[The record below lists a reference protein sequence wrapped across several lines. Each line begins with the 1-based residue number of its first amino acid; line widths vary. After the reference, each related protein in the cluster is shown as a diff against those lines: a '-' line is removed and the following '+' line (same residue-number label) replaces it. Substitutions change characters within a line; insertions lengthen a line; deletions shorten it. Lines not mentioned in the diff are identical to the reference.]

1 MRSWLFV
8 PGDSEKKLAKSLTTN
23 ADALIIDL
31 EDSVSAGDKQTAR
44 EITSAFTKTEG
55 NDGPSLWIR
64 INALDTGLTDEDLE
78 AVMDSRPAGI
88 MLPKALSGSDITH
101 LDAKLTALEAIHG
114 LDDGATRIGTVATE
128 TAASLFT
135 IGTYAGCS
143 PRLEVLTWGAEDLS
157 ADIGAETS
165 RTPDNTLTGPYELA
179 RTLSL
184 LGAVAAG
191 VQPLDTVFVN
201 FRDNDGLRAEC
212 EAAVRDG
219 FTGKMAIHPAQVDII
234 NEAFTPSDETVSRA
248 QAVLRAFADA
258 GDAGV
263 VAIDGEM
270 LDRPHQRRAE
280 KVIKRARL
288 AGKT

>member
-31 EDSVSAGDKQTAR
+31 EDSVSASDKQAAR
-44 EITSAFTKTEG
+44 EITSAFTKAEG